1 MTDGISIALFPV
13 LTFAFFIVLL
23 AASFA
28 IFLIIFW
35 IWMLVDCLA
44 SDLDGINKLFWAV
57 MIIAFN
63 FIGALAYL
71 LIAKK
76 QKKVII
82 MKTKTSKKIDKRLFR
97 SKSNRMV
104 AGVCGGIGE
113 YFGIDPTVIRLLW
126 VLFMFMGGSGILAY
140 IVCWIVI
147 PEEK

>member
-1 MTDGISIALFPV
+1 MTAEISIALFPV
-13 LTFAFFIVLL
+13 LTFAFFIALMV
-23 AASFA
+23 ACFA

-44 SDLDGINKLFWAV
+44 SKMDGINKLFWFII
-57 MIIAFN
+57 IIAFN
-63 FIGALAYL
+63 FIGAFAYS

-76 QKKVII
+76 HKKVIV
-82 MKTKTSKKIDKRLFR
+82 MKTKTSKKINKKLFR
-97 SKSNRMV
+97 SRRNRMI

-126 VLFMFMGGSGILAY
+126 VLFMFMGGSGILVY
-140 IVCWIVI
+140 IICWIVI